1 MCYCFIL
8 LFTDFLSI
16 YNIVYRIRHSF
27 TSLYHFLFL
36 SNHHARSMDTRGI
49 TVYKTQSNFVC
60 VENVLP
66 SLNLFSIFS
75 LGWKPKKIEV
85 NHERWRPRSLLW
97 KKSLLLF
104 VLSFVSVNTQQSRI
118 KSLIEKKLRRT
129 HLYSKQ
135 TRDSDKGKNTIP

>member
-1 MCYCFIL
+1 MCHYFIL

-36 SNHHARSMDTRGI
+36 FNHHARSIDIRGI
-49 TVYKTQSNFVC
+49 MVYKTQSNFVR

-66 SLNLFSIFS
+66 SLKLCSIS
-75 LGWKPKKIEV
+75 LLGWKPKKIEV
-85 NHERWRPRSLLW
+85 NHERMMPRALAF
-97 KKSLLLF
+97 KNF
-104 VLSFVSVNTQQSRI
+104 LSFVSVNTQQSRI